1 MHKILSLVLSV
12 SILVSSMTPALA
24 QIGGPAGRGVV
35 RGLRRSVTLA
45 DRKALSARV
54 TAQVNRQVAQ
64 RTLLPNAAVQN
75 RILTGNVKG
84 LAGQILKKPVAVRA
98 PLLRNEFITLSFVPG
113 AVTLAQRTQAVK
125 AYKTQLKDTKE
136 ILSKTSNLNAFL
148 NGAKETPQATHVV
161 AVRNILA
168 DASALGLVGTKEDA
182 PILLDFYEQAQ
193 GTVFEDTAALITAR
207 GLLRMQAYEALEDW
221 LDKIAP
227 KDMLG
232 GVILHIAQRQLPVA
246 VKPAYLNLQPT
257 AANKKLADFLKVGF
271 VPNRLHA
278 DPSVLATDQ
287 WIVLNVPHEQA
298 PVTETEPVFPA
309 DEKSTKV
316 SVSPVSAPADFATIP
331 AEPVA
336 NAPLSS
342 PVVKRVSNIQ
352 KIFKRN
358 EEFDRKTFP
367 VAVMDAAGNV
377 KEAPLAFSIGGSLS
391 VNGYDRVVFREDPG
405 FENKYIIELHDH
417 GKEPIKMGHFYMALY
432 NNDVGALVK
441 AAQKAGVNL
450 RLKLEHT
457 ANVNY
462 ETITKPV
469 YDKEGNV
476 LPLEVSVQLGKPLW
490 AREMSQA
497 LSHWVEERMGIS
509 GTYTQHLLTNA
520 KLVLRNNGEIWMQL
534 PGSKELT
541 PLPAE
546 YYVRLPKHQVQNV
559 VALLPHTDKGHTF
572 NIVLSPTS
580 NRVNMVARDASLTNV
595 SLGKTMGSV
604 VKDSLG
610 MQEENAKTMMFVINY
625 VMPGFASLMTP
636 ALKKYGEKNLLTLS
650 LGMSVAA
657 GVLATLGGFNGF
669 VEGTTLGLA
678 QKSLFVSAL
687 LLMSGASII
696 KQLVSNMLIRANRG
710 EVVLTAANKKADKAH
725 VKTELQT
732 KGSVL
737 LTQRFKEFFTKK
749 SEMSLRDLVLYNKGF
764 VYKNVGTL
772 LFLASPFLI
781 QYGTLL
787 TTGINL
793 GIDYSASFP
802 LYAAYSSYVMWKVL
816 RSKLRDAYTAKN
828 LLQSQ
833 QMLTNML
840 KTGAKALAGQKVTKT
855 TIDDVARSF
864 KDSLDALAFAHIKM
878 NPAEKKKEFYQE
890 AKEHILADLENS
902 LIKGHRVP
910 AAQAQQRIADVAV
923 SIKAQEN
930 LFKNMGKMIKAPGV
944 GALSTAM
951 TLATIHE
958 FVISSSFAGT
968 MKDLVSEG
976 ELANFLI
983 ATFLY
988 VPLIAGRLGGNWISR
1003 RISPDTMYLLCSSL
1017 SAIGTAIMAAA
1028 GTSVPMAITGAAIA
1042 TLGVGNFFSQM
1053 YDYIMNKYPKQN
1065 REISSIL
1072 ALTMGVAG
1080 VGAIPAGYV
1089 TMQTVGA
1096 PLDLWYA
1103 GVALVGS
1110 LLLTPGMMKNSS
1122 FVKAVSQPWK
1132 KLKNKIG
1139 KWFKAESLNNWPNP
1153 GGFAHPT
1160 GFNGQEP
1167 PAAQAPAH

>member
-24 QIGGPAGRGVV
+24 QAQVGRGVV
-35 RGLRRSVTLA
+35 KGMSRRVN
-45 DRKALSARV
+45 RKALSARV
-54 TAQVNRQVAQ
+54 TAQVNRQIAQ
-64 RTLLPNAAVQN
+64 STLAPNALQA
-75 RILTGNVKG
+75 RILAGNVNG
-84 LAGQILKKPVAVRA
+84 LASQILQKPAALRA
-98 PLLRNEFITLSFVPG
+98 SVLRNEFVSLSLVPG
-113 AVTLAQRTQAVK
+113 AVTPAQRSQAVK
-125 AYKTQLKDTKE
+125 AYKFQLKNAHQVLAVPQTDLAGFLAYAAKNTTKANV
-136 ILSKTSNLNAFL
+136 I
-148 NGAKETPQATHVV
+148 
-161 AVRNILA
+161 AVQQVLA
-168 DASALGLVGTKEDA
+168 DASALGLVGTKENA
-182 PILLDFYEQAQ
+182 PILLDFYKQAQ
-193 GTVFEDTAALITAR
+193 GTLFENTAALIAAR
-207 GLLRMQAYEALEDW
+207 GLLRMQAYEE
-221 LDKIAP
+221 
-227 KDMLG
+227 LG
-232 GVILHIAQRQLPVA
+232 TLFTLGANDETLAGTAAYIRAKELPVEI
-246 VKPAYLNLQPT
+246 PSSLQNNSLK
-257 AANKKLADFLKVGF
+257 AADEKLAAFLSVGF

-278 DPSVLATDQ
+278 DASLAATEK
-287 WIVLNVPHEQA
+287 WVNLKA
-298 PVTETEPVFPA
+298 PTPTQQVN
-309 DEKSTKV
+309 
-316 SVSPVSAPADFATIP
+316 APAAAEEKTIASVKP
-331 AEPVA
+331 AETTSA
-336 NAPLSS
+336 SG
-342 PVVKRVSNIQ
+342 VKQEASNTQ

-367 VAVMDAAGNV
+367 VEIMDAAGN
-377 KEAPLAFSIGGSLS
+377 KQETPITFSIGGSLS
-391 VNGYDRVVFREDPG
+391 VNGYDRVIFHEDPG

-469 YDKEGNV
+469 YDKNGNV

-497 LSHWVEERMGIS
+497 FSHWMEEQLGVS
-509 GTYTQHLLTNA
+509 GTYTQHLLTDA

-541 PLPAE
+541 PLPSE
-546 YYVRLPKHQVQNV
+546 YYVRLPKHQVQHV
-559 VALLPHTDKGHTF
+559 VALLPHLEKEHSF

-604 VKDSLG
+604 VYNSLG
-610 MQEENAKTMMFVINY
+610 MGEADAKSLMMGINY

-650 LGMSVAA
+650 LGMSVGA
-657 GVLATLGGFNGF
+657 GILATLGGFNGF
-669 VEGTTLGLA
+669 VEGATLDPV
-678 QKSLFVSAL
+678 QKGLFVSAL

-710 EVVLTAANKKADKAH
+710 EVVLASADKKVTK
-725 VKTELQT
+725 VKAQKGLQT
-732 KGSVL
+732 QGVAL
-737 LTQRFKEFFTKK
+737 LTKRFKEFFTKK

-764 VYKNVGTL
+764 IYKNVGTL

-787 TTGINL
+787 TTGIDL

-840 KTGAKALAGQKVTKT
+840 KTGAKALAGQKVTKN

-890 AKEHILADLENS
+890 AKEHILADLESS
-902 LIKGHRVP
+902 LIKGHHVP
-910 AAQAQQRIADVAV
+910 AAQAQQRIADVSV

-930 LFKNMGKMIKAPGV
+930 LFKNMWKMLKAPGV
-944 GALSTAM
+944 GTLSTAM

-958 FVISSSFAGT
+958 FGISSSFAGT
-968 MKDLVSEG
+968 MKDLVNG
-976 ELANFLI
+976 ELANFVM
-983 ATFLY
+983 ATSLY
-988 VPLIAGRLGGNWISR
+988 VPLIIGRLGGNWISR
-1003 RISPDTMYLLCSSL
+1003 RISPDTMYLFCSSL
-1017 SAIGTAIMAAA
+1017 SAIGTAIMAMA

-1042 TLGVGNFFSQM
+1042 SLGVGNFFSQM

-1080 VGAIPAGYV
+1080 LGTIPAGYI
-1089 TMQTVGA
+1089 TADKVGM

-1103 GVALVGS
+1103 GAALVAS
-1110 LLLTPGMMKNSS
+1110 LVLTPGMMLNSS
-1122 FVKAVSQPWK
+1122 FVKVFSQPWK
-1132 KLKNKIG
+1132 KLITHVKKFFHRG
-1139 KWFKAESLNNWPNP
+1139 NNL
-1153 GGFAHPT
+1153 
-1160 GFNGQEP
+1160 P
-1167 PAAQAPAH
+1167 PAAQIPAD